1 MKFSDAFKRACT
13 PGRCALYVLRA
24 ALAYLAFLSLYHL
37 TASGIQAFRNADV
50 AEQANQ
56 TVALMTAVMLPF
68 IFYSVVRVFLVGDTF
83 GYGLAEGTDGREAP
97 IKYGDAFFS
106 PVSGIFF
113 VTMAVLYAILPM
125 DFGYRHLIAI
135 PDLASFFDKTTE
147 KLLFL
152 WLILPMLMLLIPL
165 AHRSARRA
173 WQRLRARTGAPQVKL
188 EMSGFFGFFKNE
200 TTWGGL
206 IVRLLFVFI
215 IYPLGSP
222 LLTALVYSFVVPFF
236 GTLVQQPLGTLR
248 IVFFVLLAIAA
259 VVLLLVLLSAPVA
272 LRKRRKLIKGIKRI
286 CKSNGYE
293 LSPIRAPYRGLFRFY
308 EGADFCV
315 RIGEQT
321 YDCKLIGSK
330 LKTGIMVFD
339 YEGKFEV
346 RVNLRMLRVGHVAM
360 GGAYMHQ
367 AQLPLFK
374 TVTDY
379 AFESEHKKI
388 LIICP
393 TCAVTAVIDRGSY
406 TSIDTGSI
414 IGEYKIYNSTG
425 FLGALD
431 RNCLDR

>member
-1 MKFSDAFKRACT
+1 M
-13 PGRCALYVLRA
+13 
-24 ALAYLAFLSLYHL
+24 
-37 TASGIQAFRNADV
+37 
-50 AEQANQ
+50 AEQAKQ
-56 TVALMTAVMLPF
+56 TVVLMTVLMLPF
-68 IFYSVVRVFLVGDTF
+68 IFYSVVRVFLVGDAF
-83 GYGLAEGTDGREAP
+83 GYELAGQTDGREAP

-113 VTMAVLYAILPM
+113 VTMVVLYAILPM
-125 DFGYRHLIAI
+125 DLGYRHLIAI

-188 EMSGFFGFFKNE
+188 EMSGFLGFFKNE

-215 IYPLGSP
+215 IYPIGSP
-222 LLTALVYSFVVPFF
+222 LLSALVYSFVTPF
-236 GTLVQQPLGTLR
+236 LKALIEQPLGTLT
-248 IVFFVLLAIAA
+248 
-259 VVLLLVLLSAPVA
+259 VVGLVLLIILGLILLASLISAPVA
-272 LRKRRKLIKGIKRI
+272 LHKRRRLIKRLKKI
-286 CKSNGYE
+286 CADKGYE
-293 LSPIRAPYRGLFRFY
+293 LSPVRAPYRGLFRFY
-308 EGADFCV
+308 EGADFSV
-315 RIGEQT
+315 RIGERA

-367 AQLPLFK
+367 TQLPLFK

-393 TCAVTAVIDRGSY
+393 TCAVTAVVDRGGY
-406 TSIDTGSI
+406 TPIDTGSE
-414 IGEYKIYNSTG
+414 IGEYKIFNSTG
-425 FLGALD
+425 FLGALERD
-431 RNCLDR
+431 CLDR